1 MAAAFQPQ
9 SNLFGSN
16 METGFFLV
24 KWNMI
29 MWELM
34 IAEKIEEIE
43 EGNRIINITIQLST
57 LMETS
62 DPIEEYCFD

>member
-1 MAAAFQPQ
+1 
-9 SNLFGSN
+9 

-29 MWELM
+29 MWELT
-34 IAEKIEEIE
+34 IAEKIEE
-43 EGNRIINITIQLST
+43 GNRIIIINITIQLST